1 MWFSTGIGWLDAA
14 EAWFAEYVIG
24 TVLAVFV
31 SAIWNYAVIWIPIA
45 GAMILADWIS
55 VRRRGRSIFGMF
67 EPRMIPLPP
76 ISMRERIAFYWRSAV
91 RRLR

>member
-14 EAWFAEYVIG
+14 EAWFAEYVVG

-31 SAIWNYAVIWIPIA
+31 SAIWNYAVIWIPLF
-45 GAMILADWIS
+45 GLMMLADWMS
-55 VRRRGRSIFGMF
+55 VRRRGRSIFNTI

-76 ISMRERIAFYWRSAV
+76 ITLRERLTYRWRTVLA
-91 RRLR
+91 RLR